1 VTEIAARRLI
11 QIRLPQQV
19 AQEQLLKAMAQALD
33 FPDWF
38 GHNWD
43 ALWDS
48 LDEHLAE
55 SEVPLELVLYLGATR
70 ELNETD
76 WQIFLD
82 ILQQAKDSW
91 PGFMVRVVD
100 GATT

>member
-1 VTEIAARRLI
+1 MTEIAARRLI

-43 ALWDS
+43 ALWDC

-55 SEVPLELVLYLGATR
+55 SEVPLELVLHLGATR

-100 GATT
+100 GAPT